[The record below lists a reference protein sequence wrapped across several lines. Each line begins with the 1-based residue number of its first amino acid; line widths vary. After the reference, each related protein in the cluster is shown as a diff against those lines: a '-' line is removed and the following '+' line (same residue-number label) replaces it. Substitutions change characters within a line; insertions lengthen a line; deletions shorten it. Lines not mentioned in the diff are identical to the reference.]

1 MGFGRR
7 DSISGGT
14 GTYETWVTAIRQWAV
29 DPAISLDALPPL
41 AETDYDRGS
50 FERFSVHLVAAIEV
64 FMAGWNQQLTGAF
77 ARAGTE
83 HDLAVELVRLRNRL
97 RPRVDLTR
105 HPGLP
110 EGIRQA
116 LATGL
121 AADLTAMQAQLE
133 EGVRQSASRGSVDT
147 HRTDALLRVVRENS
161 LLSVLGSVALPAAGD
176 DHSTPPAA
184 MRRGILTNNPSEY

>member
-7 DSISGGT
+7 DSISAGSGA
-14 GTYETWVTAIRQWAV
+14 YETWVAAIRQW
-29 DPAISLDALPPL
+29 SLDPTVSLAALPPL
-41 AETDYDRGS
+41 RETDYDRGS
-50 FERFSVHLVAAIEV
+50 FERFSVHLVSAIEG
-64 FMAGWNQQLTGAF
+64 FMAGWNDQLTEAF
-77 ARAGTE
+77 SRAGTE

-97 RPRVDLTR
+97 RPRVELTR

-133 EGVRQSASRGSVDT
+133 EGVRQSVSRGSVDT
-147 HRTDALLRVVRENS
+147 RRTDALLRVVRENS
-161 LLSVLGSVALPAAGD
+161 LHTVLSTAAPALGDPD
-176 DHSTPPAA
+176 TN
-184 MRRGILTNNPSEY
+184 RRAILINTNPTTY